1 MMRPGRREF
10 LIRSAG
16 LGASATLASVLP
28 AGSSEATPAML
39 DTAIRNI
46 VGEANVQ
53 WGRVRLEMPPLVE
66 NGNTVPLTIA
76 VDSAMTDS
84 DHVAAIHVFNE
95 KNPRPHV
102 VTIHLGPRAGRA
114 RIATRIKL
122 ADSQRIVAIAAMS
135 DGSFWAGE
143 AEIIVTIAACVEN
156 LP

>member
-1 MMRPGRREF
+1 MMSPGRREF

-16 LGASATLASVLP
+16 LGAAAVLASVLP
-28 AGSSEATPAML
+28 AGSGEATPAML
-39 DTAIRNI
+39 DAAIRKI
-46 VGEANVQ
+46 VGEATSQ
-53 WGRVRLEMPPLVE
+53 RGRVRLEVPPIVE
-66 NGNTVPLTIA
+66 NGNAVPLTIA
-76 VDSAMTDS
+76 VDSPMTNA

-95 KNPRPHV
+95 KNPQPHV

-114 RIATRIKL
+114 QIATRIKL